1 MKLENFD
8 AVLDEVKTR
17 FADLKSAYDKHRI
30 VKTKKQLSEDI
41 SALFE
46 TAMENLYEDVEAP
59 KKDSEPDLRKNGKG
73 VELKTTE
80 GEQWRGGEYSKR
92 PSQYLLIS
100 WDLVDQ
106 DLKFF
111 VASLYLEEE
120 DWKTSTSDKYYATI
134 FGKKEII
141 SRIENQKNVDIL
153 SGEVYTYNRGKQKCI
168 KVIKT

>member
-1 MKLENFD
+1 MNFENFD
-8 AVLDEVKTR
+8 AVLDGVKTR

-46 TAMENLYEDVEAP
+46 TAMEDVYENVVAP
-59 KKDSEPDLRKNGKG
+59 KKDSEPDLYKDGKAIE
-73 VELKTTE
+73 VKTTE
-80 GEQWRGGEYSKR
+80 GESWRGGEYSKR

-100 WDLVDQ
+100 WDLVYQ

-111 VASLYLEEE
+111 VANLYLKEE
-120 DWKTSTSDKYYATI
+120 DWKTSKSDKYYATT
-134 FGKKEII
+134 FSKKEII
-141 SRIENQKNVDIL
+141 SRIENQKDVDIL
-153 SGEVYTYNRGKQKCI
+153 SGEIYAYSRGKQKCI